1 MKLLLVLVCLAA
13 TCTSISGQR
22 VMSVTVESIYT
33 RQSIEVKKK
42 INGKPCDSCVVPYA
56 FNGDPDFSYV
66 LAGAG
71 YTPSRLYVTSDSI
84 RKYIRAG
91 ISHVHFTPKASFSI
105 FLLPNFLTENGK
117 RHHIYRNFDGLDY
130 QFYEYQAVKN
140 NTVLNNWT
148 HLSNIKNNSTYDIL
162 LKNKTADTV
171 EKAMVW
177 PGALFT
183 GNYNLKV
190 NDSLKIF
197 IRNIKTKK
205 IERGIYVQRVREV
218 PNKFT
223 FLQLPKLDEKNNS
236 SLQNFLNADIKSE
249 ETLDGERSVNFSKDA
264 DKTGI
269 LYFRTEK
276 DDVLEYSY
284 DDTLHW
290 QSARAGN
297 FVSNGSGISIVVD
310 KDVLPGQTRDLYL
323 RYQHQPE
330 TIHKI
335 VIHARSNPE
344 VIPWAKIAIISTLL
358 LLMAG
363 AWFYLYNRRQKQ
375 KLVTLAIK
383 NTDIET
389 RLSLLSGQLNPHFLF
404 NSLHAIQGTINS
416 NNINEANEYI
426 SSVANF
432 MRTIM
437 DYGKKEFISL
447 KEELGLEADYLKLE
461 QKRNHFSFN
470 THIEP
475 GIDTALV
482 DFPPLL
488 LQPVLENSLRH
499 AFVISTTKP
508 ILEIFITASQKDLII
523 SIKDN
528 GVGWNTATNPE
539 GHGLGL
545 VRKRIELLNE
555 KIADMPIS
563 TVIVAAP
570 NEGTSTIFTFK
581 NWLA

>member
-1 MKLLLVLVCLAA
+1 MRPFLILVYLTA
-13 TCTSISGQR
+13 TCMISSGQR
-22 VMSVTVESIYT
+22 VTSVTVESIYT

-42 INGKPCDSCVVPYA
+42 INGTTCDSCVVPYD
-56 FNGDPDFSYV
+56 FNGDPNFSYV

-71 YTPSRLYVTSDSI
+71 YTPSRLYVGSDSI
-84 RKYIRAG
+84 RKYIKGG
-91 ISHVHFTPKASFSI
+91 ISHVHFTPYSDFSI

-117 RHHIYRNFDGLDY
+117 RHNIYRNFYGLDY
-130 QFYEYQAVKN
+130 QFYEYQVAKN
-140 NTVLNNWT
+140 NTIIKNWT
-148 HLSNIKNNSTYDIL
+148 HLSNITNNSPYDII
-162 LKNKTADTV
+162 LKNRSNDTV
-171 EKAMVW
+171 EKATAW
-177 PGALFT
+177 PGALLT

-218 PNKFT
+218 PDKFT

-236 SLQNFLNADIKSE
+236 SLQDFLNADIKSE
-249 ETLDGERSVNFSKDA
+249 ETLDGKHSVSFSKDA

-269 LYFRTEK
+269 LYFQTEK
-276 DDVLEYSY
+276 DDILEYSY
-284 DDTLHW
+284 NDTLHW

-335 VIHARSNPE
+335 VIHARSNPA
-344 VIPWAKIAIISTLL
+344 VIPWAKIAVISILL

-375 KLVTLAIK
+375 KLAALAIK

-447 KEELGLEADYLKLE
+447 KEELSLEGDYLKLE
-461 QKRNHFSFN
+461 KKRNHFSFDI
-470 THIEP
+470 HIEP
-475 GIDTALV
+475 GIDTALI

-499 AFVISTTKP
+499 AFVNSTAKP
-508 ILEIFITASQKDLII
+508 ILEILINAAQNDLVIT
-523 SIKDN
+523 IKDN
-528 GVGWNTATNPE
+528 GIGWNTTINAE
-539 GHGLGL
+539 GHGLSL

-563 TVIVAAP
+563 TMVVAAP

-581 NWLA
+581 NWIA